1 MRYTKFLV
9 FCAALALAVAGAVI
23 SLGAQS
29 VAVRRAQAPRV
40 ERPVRGQAMF
50 LDGRGS
56 QLGVMVRDLEAA
68 AAAKSPGVE
77 IEEVTP
83 DSPAA
88 KAGLK
93 SGDIVTEYDG
103 ERVRSARQFTRLVQ
117 ETPDGRSVKM
127 GVLRNGQRQTVEATP
142 EAREFSWSMNADG
155 DRILREAE
163 RGMRDLD
170 RRGPR
175 EFNINPPGFNFRFE
189 DGFPGVRVMSRGRLG
204 VSVEGLSDQLAG
216 YFGAKDGGALVSS
229 VTADSPAA
237 KAGIKAGDV
246 ITTVNGSRVRDA
258 DDLVRELSDAKS
270 DEVTIGLLRDKKET
284 SVKAMLESRT
294 DRPREPRRGIQPAI
308 FSRPG

>member
-9 FCAALALAVAGAVI
+9 FCTALAVAVAGAVI
-23 SLGAQS
+23 SVGAQGTT
-29 VAVRRAQAPRV
+29 ARRAQAPRIAGSA
-40 ERPVRGQAMF
+40 RGPAIF

-56 QLGVMVRDLEAA
+56 QLGVMVRDLEGD
-68 AAAKSPGVE
+68 AAAKNSGVE

-117 ETPDGRSVKM
+117 ETPEGRAVRM
-127 GVLRNGQRQTVEATP
+127 AILRNGQRQTIEATP
-142 EAREFSWSMNADG
+142 EARESSWSMSFDG
-155 DRILREAE
+155 DRILRDAE
-163 RGMRDLD
+163 RGL
-170 RRGPR
+170 R
-175 EFNINPPGFNFRFE
+175 EFKMNPPPAFKFRFD
-189 DGFPGVRVMSRGRLG
+189 DGFPGFMASPRGRLG
-204 VSVEGLSDQLAG
+204 VSVDSLSDQLAA

-246 ITTVNGSRVRDA
+246 ITTINGSRVRDA
-258 DDLVRELSDAKS
+258 DDVVRELANAKS

-284 SVKAMLESRT
+284 SVKATLESNRIE
-294 DRPREPRRGIQPAI
+294 RPRPPRRAIQPAAMG
-308 FSRPG
+308 RPAD

>member
-1 MRYTKFLV
+1 ML
-9 FCAALALAVAGAVI
+9 
-23 SLGAQS
+23 
-29 VAVRRAQAPRV
+29 
-40 ERPVRGQAMF
+40 

-56 QLGVMVRDLEAA
+56 QLGVMVRDLEGDT
-68 AAAKSPGVE
+68 AAKNTGVE

-117 ETPDGRSVKM
+117 ETPEGRSVRM
-127 GVLRNGQRQTVEATP
+127 AVLRNGQKQTLEATP
-142 EAREFSWSMNADG
+142 EAREFSWTMEVDG

-163 RGMRDLD
+163 RGMREGL
-170 RRGPR
+170 RGFR
-175 EFNINPPGFNFRFE
+175 MDPPAFNFRFD
-189 DGFPGVRVMSRGRLG
+189 DGFPGVRGMPRRRLG
-204 VSVEGLSDQLAG
+204 VSVEGLSLQLAE

-229 VTADSPAA
+229 VTADSAAA

-246 ITTVNGSRVRDA
+246 ITTVNGNRVRDA
-258 DDLVRELSDAKS
+258 EDLVRELSDADS

-284 SVKAMLESRT
+284 SVKATLEPRAERLRT
-294 DRPREPRRGIQPAI
+294 PRRGGQPAS
-308 FSRPG
+308 FSRPA